1 MEKVKSVQTGLDL
14 LLPDLKG
21 ARIGRQGVARSS
33 MWVSSEKGEVVG
45 GIFLAFLSG

>member
-14 LLPDLKG
+14 LSDLKG

-45 GIFLAFLSG
+45 GIFLSFLSG